1 MTFESRRAAASGAKA
16 KATRAARSAA
26 QIAASKR
33 NGAKSRGPTTP
44 EGRKISRFNR
54 LQHGLRAEQAVLP
67 GEDPAEFQAIRDA
80 YYDEWD
86 PETLTRAML
95 VERLAI
101 NSWRLFR
108 ATRAD
113 IAYRAVTADG
123 SAYAA
128 DADRR
133 RRVDRALEWLLE
145 EPTAALADLES
156 HAHGID
162 RLLTSWSELEAS
174 LAGGPSGW
182 DRPFHHHRLMMLH
195 GRHDSLDPALIG
207 PSGRASAKLLA
218 ANTPGGTPL
227 PAEEAEAA
235 AEEIRRVVVAN
246 LERLRGLR
254 TRVQDPEEQRRQMI
268 DAAMVDETAGAQ
280 LRIRYEMAIE
290 RSIRS
295 TIKQLMELKRTGADL
310 NEPEIAPVE
319 APADPEPEP
328 ADPEPAPEGSGARAC
343 ACVCSVG
350 AGFVRRR
357 RRRRRLAAGAAPS
370 RPAET
375 GP

>member
-128 DADRR
+128 DAERR

-162 RLLTSWSELEAS
+162 RLLTSWTELEAS
-174 LAGGPSGW
+174 LAGGPSAW

-218 ANTPGGTPL
+218 ANTPGGAPL
-227 PAEEAEAA
+227 PADEAEEAA
-235 AEEIRRVVVAN
+235 AEIRRVVVAN

-254 TRVQDPEEQRRQMI
+254 ARVQDPEEQRRQMI

-290 RSIRS
+290 RSIR
-295 TIKQLMELKRTGADL
+295 
-310 NEPEIAPVE
+310 
-319 APADPEPEP
+319 
-328 ADPEPAPEGSGARAC
+328 
-343 ACVCSVG
+343 
-350 AGFVRRR
+350 
-357 RRRRRLAAGAAPS
+357 
-370 RPAET
+370 
-375 GP
+375 